1 MSTTP
6 LLFVLIAFV
15 LLLSFAYLGARR
27 TKGSADVDQALTT
40 VQALDIE
47 AFRNLVDPEEEAFL
61 RTRLPAHEFRRIKR
75 ERALAALAYAKALSR
90 ASLQLARFGDAARRN
105 PDLAIAASGRQIA
118 ETATYLRLRT
128 LKARVQ
134 LTLSAAFPGLG
145 PRPLRPLLEQY
156 DRAAHLL
163 QNHNGLKRARGEAA

>member
-1 MSTTP
+1 MSTT

-15 LLLSFAYLGARR
+15 LLLSFAYLAVRR
-27 TKGSADVDQALTT
+27 TKGAADVDQALTT

-61 RTRLPAHEFRRIKR
+61 RARLPAQEFRRIKQ
-75 ERALAALAYAKALSR
+75 ERARAALAYVKALSH
-90 ASLQLARFGDAARRN
+90 ASLQLARFGDAAQRN
-105 PDLAIAASGRQIA
+105 PDPAIAASGRQIA
-118 ETATYLRLRT
+118 ESATYLRLRA
-128 LKARVQ
+128 LDARVQ

-145 PRPLRPLLEQY
+145 PRPLGPLLEQY

-163 QNHNGLKRARGEAA
+163 QNHNGLKRARSEAA